1 VKERTNLLPAH
12 PLHVIDSMDVPASIA
27 VTLPSQITKPS
38 PHLRVL
44 VVDDDADSREMLE
57 DAVRCLGHVSVG
69 ARGGV
74 EALAKQQADPVDVI
88 LSDWSMHG
96 MSGVELC
103 RHVRSHESSEYTYF
117 LFMTGFGD
125 RAHLLEGLRAGAD
138 DYLTKPVDLEE
149 LEVRLLS
156 AARVIVHQRQLAE
169 LNATLRQ
176 ENDIS
181 FEAAR
186 IDPLTQIANRLR
198 LCEDLDALHS
208 HAARYG
214 HRYCAA
220 LCDIDLFKSY
230 NDRYGHLAGD
240 EALRRVAVAMRGAL
254 RRGDTLYRYG
264 GDEFLIILYEQGITE
279 ARQAMDR
286 VRRIVESLGVRHDAS
301 PTGVVTLSA
310 GVAEIGDANASCDD
324 WLRLADSAL
333 YRAKQH
339 GRNRV
344 EKDEAADAA
353 HGKSS
358 PAAPPLEIVAGQGL
372 PPPAGLHLGARPP
385 AGIFP
390 QR

>member
-1 VKERTNLLPAH
+1 
-12 PLHVIDSMDVPASIA
+12 MDVLASIA
-27 VTLPSQITKPS
+27 VTLPSPITKPS

-57 DAVRCLGHVSVG
+57 HAVRCLGHRSAG
-69 ARGGV
+69 ARDGV
-74 EALAKQQADPVDVI
+74 EALAKQQANPVDVI
-88 LSDWSMHG
+88 LSDWTMPG

-103 RHVRSHESSEYTYF
+103 RRVRSRESAEYTYF
-117 LFMTGFGD
+117 VFMTGFGD

-138 DYLTKPVDLEE
+138 DYLTKPVDVEE

-156 AARVIVHQRQLAE
+156 AARVVGHHRALAE
-169 LNATLRQ
+169 LNAALRQ

-230 NDRYGHLAGD
+230 NDSYGHLAGD

-301 PTGVVTLSA
+301 PAGVVTISA
-310 GVAEIGDANASCDD
+310 GVAEIGDADASCDD
-324 WLRLADSAL
+324 WLRLADTAL
-333 YRAKQH
+333 YRAKQR

-344 EKDEAADAA
+344 ERDD
-353 HGKSS
+353 S
-358 PAAPPLEIVAGQGL
+358 IRVA
-372 PPPAGLHLGARPP
+372 
-385 AGIFP
+385 
-390 QR
+390 